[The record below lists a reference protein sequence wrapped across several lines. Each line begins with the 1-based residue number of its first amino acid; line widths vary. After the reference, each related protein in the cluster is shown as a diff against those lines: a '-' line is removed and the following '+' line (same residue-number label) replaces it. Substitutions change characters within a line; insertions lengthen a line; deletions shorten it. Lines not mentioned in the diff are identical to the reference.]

1 MDMDWSNTKLQ
12 LAKIH
17 STIGGVLR
25 LRSYVPLEGEGLK
38 AASGSCPNP
47 LYAPAEVK
55 EPLLSSSLSGK
66 PTATVKRVYEY
77 DLETEAGQ
85 DYLVYQQGTA
95 IEEIMASDE
104 EQAGSSAEST
114 LYDLQGRM
122 TKGDNKGIYI
132 EKIFKD
138 GKTNYRKIWK
148 N

>member
-1 MDMDWSNTKLQ
+1 MKKAKARCLARGGLFYLLQ
-12 LAKIH
+12 WRRR
-17 STIGGVLR
+17 R
-25 LRSYVPLEGEGLK
+25 L
-38 AASGSCPNP
+38 
-47 LYAPAEVK
+47 
-55 EPLLSSSLSGK
+55 LLSKSLSTK
-66 PTATVKRVYEY
+66 PTASTKRIYEY
-77 DLETEAGQ
+77 DLTTEAGQ

-95 IEEIMASDE
+95 IEEIVASDK
-104 EQAGSSAEST
+104 EQADSNAESI